1 MSSAAGAS
9 TIIAHA
15 NDPKY
20 QNPDDSSLWARVR
33 RDVSLLR
40 RMAFMIYGYLTLGR
54 RVRRVYREKEVRGE
68 IFYVDQ
74 DMPR

>member
-1 MSSAAGAS
+1 MR
-9 TIIAHA
+9 TI
-15 NDPKY
+15 
-20 QNPDDSSLWARVR
+20 QNHQSPDDYSLWARAQR
-33 RDVSLLR
+33 NLALLQ

-54 RVRRVYREKEVRGE
+54 RVRRIYREKEVRGE

>member
-1 MSSAAGAS
+1 MR
-9 TIIAHA
+9 TIQS
-15 NDPKY
+15 N
-20 QNPDDSSLWARVR
+20 QNPDDYSLWARVR

>member
-1 MSSAAGAS
+1 MR
-9 TIIAHA
+9 TIQS
-15 NDPKY
+15 N
-20 QNPDDSSLWARVR
+20 QSPDDYSLSARAR

-54 RVRRVYREKEVRGE
+54 RVRRIYREKEVRGE

>member
-1 MSSAAGAS
+1 MR
-9 TIIAHA
+9 TIQS
-15 NDPKY
+15 K
-20 QNPDDSSLWARVR
+20 QSPDDYSLWARAR

-54 RVRRVYREKEVRGE
+54 RVRRIYRKKEMRGE

>member
-1 MSSAAGAS
+1 MR
-9 TIIAHA
+9 TIQS
-15 NDPKY
+15 N
-20 QNPDDSSLWARVR
+20 QSPDDYSLWARAR

-54 RVRRVYREKEVRGE
+54 RVRRIYREKQAHGE

>member
-1 MSSAAGAS
+1 MR
-9 TIIAHA
+9 TIQS
-15 NDPKY
+15 N

>member
-1 MSSAAGAS
+1 MR
-9 TIIAHA
+9 TIQS
-15 NDPKY
+15 N
-20 QNPDDSSLWARVR
+20 QSPDDYSLWARAR

-54 RVRRVYREKEVRGE
+54 RVRRIYREKEARGE